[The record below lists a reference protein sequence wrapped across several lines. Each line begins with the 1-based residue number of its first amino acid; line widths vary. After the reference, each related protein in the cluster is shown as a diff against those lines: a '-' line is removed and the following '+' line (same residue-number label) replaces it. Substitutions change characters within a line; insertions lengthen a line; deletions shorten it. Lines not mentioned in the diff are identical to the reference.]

1 MNRISKFFS
10 KIRYSYRSLPG
21 KKQYIEF
28 FTALLT
34 VPVLLT
40 VIIINL
46 SNLQEKDKPKEE
58 AGVNPIVIT
67 TAPNTNNN
75 NAPITP
81 AATTAPCIEEIGPI
95 SIASPQENE
104 KVQDNPLS
112 IEINYTSKGYC
123 AVVWAYKINNGR
135 LSDYGSNN
143 IVIYNPPQGTIRFE
157 LRVKSLVTGEEEIL
171 QRTFTYEGS
180 SSIPTPTPTPTETP
194 QASGSAN

>member
-10 KIRYSYRSLPG
+10 RIRYSYRSLPD

-40 VIIINL
+40 VIILNL
-46 SNLQEKDKPKEE
+46 SNLQQKDKPKEE
-58 AGVNPIVIT
+58 NPTTPLVIT
-67 TAPNTNNN
+67 ATPNTNGNN
-75 NAPITP
+75 NPITP
-81 AATTAPCIEEIGPI
+81 VATTAPCIEEIGPI
-95 SIASPQENE
+95 SIASPLENE

-143 IVIYNPPQGTIRFE
+143 IIIYNPPQGTIRFE
-157 LRVKSLVTGEEEIL
+157 LRVKSLVTGEEKIL
-171 QRTFTYEGS
+171 QRTFTFEGN
-180 SSIPTPTPTPTETP
+180 SSIPTPSPTPTETP